1 MKAQRWR
8 ARRTDNEEDA
18 GGRRLETSSEHN
30 SESTNFITP
39 TNRQYQ
45 RNAWLYGKHQFLSL
59 KPNKKTDPWSTNQK
73 PINRPSY
80 KTVKTIVL
88 GAVQS
93 VTSRKEYKGFVQ
105 FISNQYQ
112 WQHQTN
118 TQDKTQN
125 LGDQR
130 IPSCKN
136 KNASK
141 QGGTYVAC

>member
-1 MKAQRWR
+1 MLDVQITKRMLGEEGQKPVANTTMRAQ
-8 ARRTDNEEDA
+8 
-18 GGRRLETSSEHN
+18 TSLRQQTGN
-30 SESTNFITP
+30 TNVT
-39 TNRQYQ
+39 
-45 RNAWLYGKHQFLSL
+45 LGCMEKHQFLSL

-93 VTSRKEYKGFVQ
+93 ATSRKEHKGLVQ

-136 KNASK
+136 KDASK